1 MKIFLPSITS
11 TLLLP
16 FVLASIAHAQVRVY
30 QLSGEAP
37 GLRLGSAV
45 SAAGDV
51 DLDGI
56 PDYLVGG
63 SPTVTGS
70 YGQVLVISG
79 RHGTVLHTLASN
91 VADDGFGASVLG
103 VGDLDL
109 DGVPDAIVGSPTA
122 LCHDPL
128 HLGAVRAYSG
138 RTGSL
143 LWLVRSPEG
152 FGSTGFGKA
161 IAEIGDLDG
170 DGIPEIAVG
179 PCTELGWMGNGTIT
193 SIRVLSGRD
202 GSVVLAIGSMGGPPG
217 VPSFGESIAGAGDV
231 DGDGFPDIL
240 VGAPMAGYSHTE
252 GTVYLRSGR
261 DGAFMRAIPGLVPHS
276 QFGAAIVPVGDL
288 DHDGVLDFLVGA
300 PRDDTMGPFA
310 GSAWLLSGRFASTLH
325 VFRGQAGEEFGSFV
339 SSGVDLDGD
348 GVPDLAVGA
357 PTAGAGGTLSGAV
370 RVYSGRNYALLDDI
384 SGQSPGESVGPNA
397 LVADMNGDGAG
408 DLVVGAPGANDAGPD
423 SGSART
429 YLLGQSP
436 PTPYCTWKWNS
447 QNCGSTQVFEGAPS
461 LSVGE
466 GLRVHVGGVINH
478 SPGFLVWGLASAK
491 LPFGG
496 GTLCVHVLD
505 HGPMQDS
512 GGTPPPVI
520 DCTGTLEFRFTA
532 SLLTAHGV
540 GAGAR
545 VFCQFISRDAGF
557 APPNNVGLSEGLAF
571 AVLP

>member
-1 MKIFLPSITS
+1 MNLYRTSITS

-16 FVLASIAHAQVRVY
+16 FALASTAHAQVRIY

-37 GLRLGSAV
+37 GLRLGTAV

-51 DLDGI
+51 DLDGV

-79 RHGTVLHTLASN
+79 RHGNVLHTLASN

-122 LCHDPL
+122 LVHDPL
-128 HLGAVRAYSG
+128 HLGAVRAFSG

-202 GSVVLAIGSMGGPPG
+202 GSVILAIGSMGGPPG

-240 VGAPMAGYSHTE
+240 VGAPMAGYSHTRARSICDPA
-252 GTVYLRSGR
+252 GTAPSCARSRVWCHTPNSARPSSRSETWITTACSISSSARRATTRWGR
-261 DGAFMRAIPGLVPHS
+261 SRAARGSSPDVSRPPS
-276 QFGAAIVPVGDL
+276 TCSEVKPARSSAASSRAASISTATVSRISPWARPRPVR
-288 DHDGVLDFLVGA
+288 A
-300 PRDDTMGPFA
+300 AR
-310 GSAWLLSGRFASTLH
+310 SAVRCAST
-325 VFRGQAGEEFGSFV
+325 
-339 SSGVDLDGD
+339 
-348 GVPDLAVGA
+348 P
-357 PTAGAGGTLSGAV
+357 GGT
-370 RVYSGRNYALLDDI
+370 
-384 SGQSPGESVGPNA
+384 
-397 LVADMNGDGAG
+397 
-408 DLVVGAPGANDAGPD
+408 
-423 SGSART
+423 
-429 YLLGQSP
+429 
-436 PTPYCTWKWNS
+436 
-447 QNCGSTQVFEGAPS
+447 
-461 LSVGE
+461 
-466 GLRVHVGGVINH
+466 
-478 SPGFLVWGLASAK
+478 
-491 LPFGG
+491 
-496 GTLCVHVLD
+496 TLCSTTS
-505 HGPMQDS
+505 P
-512 GGTPPPVI
+512 
-520 DCTGTLEFRFTA
+520 A
-532 SLLTAHGV
+532 SRP
-540 GAGAR
+540 AR
-545 VFCQFISRDAGF
+545 ASDRTHWS
-557 APPNNVGLSEGLAF
+557 PT
-571 AVLP
+571 